1 MGNCYIP
8 LALKLYQKTLEKIF
22 DYDWCGLNFYYYL
35 KPHVRRGELLNSN
48 KSNHNVLGILAKYV
62 FREFI
67 YPLDFDP
74 YPGEKCIETCDIDKL
89 KGDELIWHLEFIVGM
104 IKHHANYATDN
115 MASICKHLNR
125 IDDIFGTPEA
135 YISTRQGK
143 RKFTS
148 IYSKVIR
155 DYTKSVI
162 MANENNYCNFVVD
175 RIFLDRQLCHYIA
188 ELIKDIGLYGGYNE
202 PPSNWIKRCNIPKKI
217 KSALYKRENQECA
230 ICKIPLSLSEMTL
243 DHIIPLSKG
252 GHNDLVNLQCVCNIC
267 NQKKSDKLASPES
280 SISSFMSHIHYY
292 KKKP

>member
-1 MGNCYIP
+1 
-8 LALKLYQKTLEKIF
+8 
-22 DYDWCGLNFYYYL
+22 
-35 KPHVRRGELLNSN
+35 
-48 KSNHNVLGILAKYV
+48 
-62 FREFI
+62 
-67 YPLDFDP
+67 
-74 YPGEKCIETCDIDKL
+74 
-89 KGDELIWHLEFIVGM
+89 
-104 IKHHANYATDN
+104 
-115 MASICKHLNR
+115 
-125 IDDIFGTPEA
+125 
-135 YISTRQGK
+135 
-143 RKFTS
+143 
-148 IYSKVIR
+148 
-155 DYTKSVI
+155 